1 MYSGSGFYYDKK
13 HSIKFHISGAPDD
26 EWLDTWETWRLVPTK
41 LPVVEI
47 PPVRTKF
54 VEIPGRNGQLD
65 ITDILTGN
73 PLYEDRTGTW
83 SFYMINDTKSRETLV
98 SDLVNT
104 LNGKKV
110 LVRLADDPRFDYE
123 GRVEITGYSVDKS
136 DSQIQIKYT
145 LRPMKTD
152 NNTGNGL
159 NGYLWD
165 PFNFEWDEVDYN
177 ISPPQVKRRGSMM

>member
-1 MYSGSGFYYDKK
+1 
-13 HSIKFHISGAPDD
+13 
-26 EWLDTWETWRLVPTK
+26 
-41 LPVVEI
+41 
-47 PPVRTKF
+47 
-54 VEIPGRNGQLD
+54 
-65 ITDILTGN
+65 
-73 PLYEDRTGTW
+73 
-83 SFYMINDTKSRETLV
+83 MINDTKSRETLV

-123 GRVEITGYSVDKS
+123 GRVEITGYSVEKS

-177 ISPPQVKRRGSMM
+177 ISPPQVKQRGSMM